1 MIRASD
7 PPMNKQRSTLALF
20 ELPVIMF
27 SFEFTAPFP
36 GDDR

>member
-1 MIRASD
+1 
-7 PPMNKQRSTLALF
+7 MNKRRSTLALF

-36 GDDR
+36 RDDR